1 MTHTI
6 NKHYPIPVTLQFC
19 YLTKY
24 FYYKFS
30 KFPVLF
36 DFIILTDEFKLS
48 NSLDPTVIIKY
59 SCPWQAIKKVEIVS
73 GWSHVHLII

>member
-1 MTHTI
+1 MMSYPM
-6 NKHYPIPVTLQFC
+6 NKQYPIPVTLQLW

-24 FYYKFS
+24 FYYNFS

-36 DFIILTDEFKLS
+36 DFFILTDEFKLS

-59 SCPWQAIKKVEIVS
+59 SCP
-73 GWSHVHLII
+73 